1 MGTELWRAH
10 LEDLK
15 ARVEQDFGADNV
27 SSIRPSRRSGSPA
40 TGAMGL
46 WCSSPNGRAELR
58 RGGAKPRVCSAIGTS
73 RSSGDATSKT
83 HLTDLVKHFPGTGVG
98 QAELIK
104 SNWPYFLEEL
114 TIVDAKIVV
123 AVGGAVHR
131 RLKGRIPQS
140 LYLMPHYAYRYGPVA
155 ELRKKL
161 DDSLVRVEAARSAL
175 ADA

>member
-1 MGTELWRAH
+1 M
-10 LEDLK
+10 
-15 ARVEQDFGADNV
+15 
-27 SSIRPSRRSGSPA
+27 
-40 TGAMGL
+40 
-46 WCSSPNGRAELR
+46 
-58 RGGAKPRVCSAIGTS
+58 
-73 RSSGDATSKT
+73 
-83 HLTDLVKHFPGTGVG
+83 G